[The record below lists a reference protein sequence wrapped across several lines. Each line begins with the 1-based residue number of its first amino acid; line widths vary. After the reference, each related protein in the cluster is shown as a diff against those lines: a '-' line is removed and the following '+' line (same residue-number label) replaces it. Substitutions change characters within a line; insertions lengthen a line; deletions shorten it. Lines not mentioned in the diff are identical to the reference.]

1 MARTRDMTTGSPTK
15 HLILFTLPII
25 AGNAFQQLYSLVDSF
40 VVGQVSVDALT
51 AVASAGWLDW
61 LVLSLATGL
70 AQGFGI
76 QVAQSFGAGDVR
88 ELRHAVGQSLLL
100 SAATVVTVELLRG
113 RFSALQTP
121 SARGRLALAHRILTS
136 FP

>member
-1 MARTRDMTTGSPTK
+1 MARTRDMTTGSPMK

-40 VVGQVSVDALT
+40 VVGQVNVDALT

-61 LVLSLATGL
+61 LVLSLAIGL

-76 QVAQSFGAGDVR
+76 QVAQSFGAGNDA
-88 ELRHAVGQSLLL
+88 ELHRDRKS
-100 SAATVVTVELLRG
+100 VV
-113 RFSALQTP
+113 
-121 SARGRLALAHRILTS
+121 
-136 FP
+136 

>member
-1 MARTRDMTTGSPTK
+1 MARTRDMTTGSPTR

-76 QVAQSFGAGDVR
+76 QVAQSFGAGDG
-88 ELRHAVGQSLLL
+88 GQSQPRGLGQG
-100 SAATVVTVELLRG
+100 AAGDGE
-113 RFSALQTP
+113 
-121 SARGRLALAHRILTS
+121 GRLGGVQNTGQSGGGQRQAGRAHGTS
-136 FP
+136 R

>member
-1 MARTRDMTTGSPTK
+1 MARTRDMTTGSPMK

-40 VVGQVSVDALT
+40 VVGQVNVDALT

-61 LVLSLATGL
+61 LVLSLAIGL

-76 QVAQSFGAGDVR
+76 QVAQSFGAGNDA
-88 ELRHAVGQSLLL
+88 ELHRAVGQSLLL
-100 SAATVVTVELLRG
+100 SAATVVTVEI
-113 RFSALQTP
+113 
-121 SARGRLALAHRILTS
+121 LAQVTLSLIHI
-136 FP
+136 